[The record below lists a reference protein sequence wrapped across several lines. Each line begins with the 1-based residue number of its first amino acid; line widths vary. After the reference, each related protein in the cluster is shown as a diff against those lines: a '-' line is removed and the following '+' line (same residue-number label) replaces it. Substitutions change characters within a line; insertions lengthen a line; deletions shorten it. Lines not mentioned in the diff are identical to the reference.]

1 MPEEGKAKAKPKLP
15 DKQLKYLRKTG
26 SSKLRSDRRFLS
38 LDSLYLGHSWVTIAD
53 KHYNVF
59 DGQPYAPL
67 DEAIEWLGK
76 EFKIEDG

>member
-1 MPEEGKAKAKPKLP
+1 VDWIQSTGYRILFRP
-15 DKQLKYLRKTG
+15 DPCGCSQEPQTCQVPG
-26 SSKLRSDRRFLS
+26 INGRRHWAS
-38 LDSLYLGHSWVTIAD
+38 IAD

-76 EFKIEDG
+76 EFGFKTQSARKPVG